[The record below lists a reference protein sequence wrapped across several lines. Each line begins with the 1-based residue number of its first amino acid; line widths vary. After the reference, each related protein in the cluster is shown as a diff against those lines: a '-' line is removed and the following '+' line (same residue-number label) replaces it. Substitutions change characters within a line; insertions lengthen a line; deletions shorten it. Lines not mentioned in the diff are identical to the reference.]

1 MATKTIATQETDL
14 NSETISVS
22 KKQKKKFTAGRIAF
36 LIHSYI
42 GLKLSIIFCIVLLSG
57 TLAVFHEEIDWLLYE
72 EKRVVPQTERMNPGE
87 VLDRLQARFPDSGI
101 SSFYTASDR
110 DRTSATALKSTAG
123 GGFTV
128 VHIDPYSGEYKGETN
143 FLTVGNF
150 ISILH
155 TNLFMPFIGRAFVN
169 FFGVLCLIGLV
180 TGLIAYRRFWR
191 HFFTLPRYR
200 GVKFHRFLADLHK
213 FIGLW
218 SLWFVL
224 IIGVSGS
231 WWFYHNPLVFYKVAP
246 QIIDQPPIEPGLSR
260 QDVKALS
267 KSPPVRLTSEQIV
280 IAVQTYDPEFKIT
293 RLTPPGHSGMTYAV
307 RGTKGDLLT
316 SHHDS
321 TYFVHPFTGKVIDS
335 RLMQD
340 ATFAQR
346 FDKAMDPL
354 HYGTFGNVGWSDLL
368 VKTIWFLFGLAMTVL
383 SISGTVIYYKRTRSA
398 ASQLMRSSMPTS
410 KKRLLKAWYIFR
422 PWGGPMS
429 GFKYLNWAFVIVM
442 CIGINIGF
450 KLQSEGTSSG
460 GFHYTQQTV
469 GEWKVGLQV
478 VLGLLEK
485 DLHPITPGRRTN
497 VNAFVEGDFS
507 KIKFIYVDFKK
518 PRSMRAPG
526 FVIHGVTGNLAA
538 HVRVPKKLQ
547 DDAKLWVTIE
557 DWQGNF
563 HQTAWPLMPDGVNTI
578 DKRATAL
585 N

>member
-1 MATKTIATQETDL
+1 MAVD
-14 NSETISVS
+14 TISTPEIDPEN
-22 KKQKKKFTAGRIAF
+22 KPTAAKKKKNKTTTAGRVAF

-57 TLAVFHEEIDWLLYE
+57 SLAVFHEEIDWLIYS
-72 EKRVVPQTERMNPGE
+72 EKRVEPQPERLNSGE
-87 VLDRLQARFPDSGI
+87 LLDILQARFPESGL
-101 SSFYTASDR
+101 SSFYTAFDR
-110 DRTSATALKSTAG
+110 ERSAATALKSTAG

-128 VHIDPYSGEYKGETN
+128 VHINPYSGEYNGETD

-155 TNLFMPFIGRAFVN
+155 TNLFLPLVGRAFVN
-169 FFGVLCLIGLV
+169 FFGVLCLVGLV

-224 IIGVSGS
+224 IIGISGS
-231 WWFYHNPLVFYKVAP
+231 WWFYHNPLVLYKLAP
-246 QIIDQPPIEPGLSR
+246 QIVEQPPIEPGLSR
-260 QDVKALS
+260 QDVKALGTTT
-267 KSPPVRLTSEQIV
+267 PTRLTSAQIV
-280 IAVQTYDPEFKIT
+280 SAVQNFDPDFQVSI
-293 RLTPPGHSGMTYAV
+293 LTPPGHSGMLYSV
-307 RGTKGDLLT
+307 RGTKRDLLT
-316 SHHDS
+316 SHFDS
-321 TYFVHPFTGKVIDS
+321 TYFVNPFTGEVMAS
-335 RLMQD
+335 RLMEN
-340 ATFAQR
+340 ASIGQR

-354 HYGTFGNVGWSDLL
+354 HYGTFGNSGWSDLL
-368 VKTIWFLFGLAMTVL
+368 VKTIWFIFGLAMTAL
-383 SISGTVIYYKRTRSA
+383 SISGTIIFYKRARSA
-398 ASQLMRSSMPTS
+398 ASQLKRTSMPEG
-410 KKRLLKAWYIFR
+410 KKRLLKMWYIIR

-469 GEWKVGLQV
+469 GEWNVGLQV

-485 DLHPITPGRRTN
+485 DLHPIAPGRRTN

-547 DDAKLWVTIE
+547 DDAKLWITIE